1 MQKFSLSFWG
11 PFWDYSKTD
20 FTFLHRPA
28 HAVKHSSVW
37 GQRRLR
43 LCPETSGAVGPK
55 LSDVSAV
62 LSDGEGCG
70 KNESRCLLPCCESHG
85 GPTPSSTPFW
95 SVVTL
100 FPLFIC
106 CFMLYLLFLK
116 RVQRFLFFINITAMV
131 SCDGFGQGRGAEVSL
146 VSFIGTWPLSA
157 YSLPADHPL
166 DFLSIVVHLH
176 LRWCSLTYTGCRR
189 GRDCSFFL
197 AGHRDLPLAFLTWII
212 VTF

>member
-1 MQKFSLSFWG
+1 MSWNQRCCGTETVRCIS
-11 PFWDYSKTD
+11 
-20 FTFLHRPA
+20 
-28 HAVKHSSVW
+28 SSVRW
-37 GQRRLR
+37 RGMWKKWV
-43 LCPETSGAVGPK
+43 PP
-55 LSDVSAV
+55 
-62 LSDGEGCG
+62 
-70 KNESRCLLPCCESHG
+70 
-85 GPTPSSTPFW
+85 STPLLWVTRRTDSIFNTVLICRYP
-95 SVVTL
+95 VVTL
-100 FPLFIC
+100 FPVFIC

-197 AGHRDLPLAFLTWII
+197 AGHPDLSRAFLTWII